1 MIGIFDSGSGG
12 LTVLQAIRERFP
24 SCDVVYF
31 GDIAH
36 VPYGSKT
43 PAELLQ
49 LVVGGIALLQK
60 QGATKLVMACNS
72 VSASMA
78 LSLFDATGFEML
90 DLVEMVGPTV
100 SYFKNSDY
108 RIALCAT
115 PATVAS
121 GIYQTAFTLLGKDI
135 ATFPIPDLASAI
147 EFGAPEA
154 EIKRVID
161 ESLKASDLSGFEV
174 LILACTHYPLVT
186 FIFADLFPG
195 LQLFDPAVAV
205 AERVE
210 KRFWPQE
217 VGDGKTRFLLSQDS
231 ESFRNLVR
239 DMFPG
244 KTFAVEV
251 VE

>member
-12 LTVLQAIRERFP
+12 LTVLKAIRERFP

-31 GDIAH
+31 GDIAN

-49 LVVGGIALLQK
+49 LVVGGISLLQK

-78 LSLFDATGFEML
+78 LSLFDATGYQAL

-108 RIALCAT
+108 KIALCAT

-121 GIYQTAFTLLGKDI
+121 GIYQTAFKLVGKDI
-135 ATFPIPDLASAI
+135 ATFTIPDLAPAI
-147 EFGAPEA
+147 EFGAPQ
-154 EIKRVID
+154 D
-161 ESLKASDLSGFEV
+161 EVRQIISQSLKAADLAEFDV

-186 FIFADLFPG
+186 SIFAELFPG
-195 LQLFDPAVAV
+195 IQLFDPAVAV

-217 VGDGKTRFLLSQDS
+217 VGDGKTRFLLSKDS
-231 ESFRNLVR
+231 EPFTHLVQQ
-239 DMFPG
+239 MFPD
-244 KTFAVEV
+244 KTYTVEV
-251 VE
+251 VQ

>member
-12 LTVLQAIRERFP
+12 LTVLKAIRERFP

-43 PAELLQ
+43 PEELLQ
-49 LVVGGIALLQK
+49 LVVGGIVLLQS

-78 LSLFDATGFEML
+78 LSLFDATRFEVL

-100 SYFKNSDY
+100 SYFKDSDY
-108 RIALCAT
+108 KIALCAT
-115 PATVAS
+115 PATIRS
-121 GIYQTAFTLLGKDI
+121 GIYQTAFKLIGKDI
-135 ATFPIPDLASAI
+135 ATFAIPDLAPAI
-147 EFGAPEA
+147 EFGAPQG
-154 EIKRVID
+154 EIKRVI
-161 ESLKASDLSGFEV
+161 ENALKPSDLAGYDV

-186 FIFADLFPG
+186 TIFEELFPSIA
-195 LQLFDPAVAV
+195 LFDPAIAV

-217 VGDGKTRFLLSQDS
+217 VANGKTSFLLSQDS
-231 ESFRNLVR
+231 EPFRGLVEQ
-239 DMFPG
+239 MFSG
-244 KTFAVEV
+244 KKYTVEV